1 MTPSTLATP
10 PAVPARATEQWATA
24 AVFFINGFGFAS
36 WASRVP
42 AVRDGLQLTEGQ
54 LGMALLAMGV
64 GALCAFQL
72 AGRGLAHFSARSL
85 TLATGL
91 LCCYALPQPAM
102 VGSLPVLAFCL
113 FLLGAAVGAMDV
125 AMNALAVE
133 VEMRRGQPIMSGLH
147 GLWSA
152 GGLCGAAAGS
162 LMAQQGV
169 SPDMHLSLAGG
180 AMAVGLL
187 AARPWLPALPPK
199 PPESKPAF
207 AFPERALWGLG
218 GIVFCSFLIEGA
230 MADWSAIHL
239 KDSLGTSA
247 AMAALGYSA
256 FSLAMMGMRLAG
268 NQLVARW
275 PAASLLRV
283 ANAAA
288 AVVLVAALAVGHV
301 ALTMLAF
308 VLVGLGV
315 AVVAPLVFSAGAR
328 RSQHGAGH
336 GIAAMATLGYG
347 GFLLG
352 PPLIGWLAHLSS
364 LRLALGVLAVLAA
377 GIALLAHHLS
387 EPAQE

>member
-1 MTPSTLATP
+1 MTPSSSLTAP
-10 PAVPARATEQWATA
+10 PVAARAAEQWATA
-24 AVFFINGFGFAS
+24 AVFFVNGFGFAS

-42 AVRDGLQLTEGQ
+42 AVRDGLQLSEGQ

-72 AGRGLAHFSARSL
+72 TGRGLAHLSARGL
-85 TLATGL
+85 TLATGFL
-91 LCCYALPQPAM
+91 FCLALPQPAL
-102 VGSLPVLAFCL
+102 VGSLPVLALCL
-113 FLLGAAVGAMDV
+113 FLMGAAVGAMDV

-133 VEMRRGQPIMSGLH
+133 VEVRRGQPIMSGLH

-152 GGLCGAAAGS
+152 GGLCGAAVGS
-162 LMAQQGV
+162 VMAQQGV
-169 SPDMHLSLAGG
+169 SPDVHLSLAGV
-180 AMAVGLL
+180 AMAAGLL
-187 AARPWLPALPPK
+187 AARPWLPVLPPK

-247 AMAALGYSA
+247 AVAALGYSA

-268 NQLVARW
+268 NQIVARW
-275 PAASLLRV
+275 QAARLLRLV
-283 ANAAA
+283 NTAAA
-288 AVVLVAALAVGHV
+288 LGLVAALVAGHV

-308 VLVGLGV
+308 ALVGLGV

-328 RSQHGAGH
+328 RSRHGAGH

-364 LRLALGVLAVLAA
+364 LRVALGVLAALVA
-377 GIALLAHHLS
+377 GIALLAHHLD
-387 EPAQE
+387 EPST

>member
-1 MTPSTLATP
+1 MTPSSSLTAP
-10 PAVPARATEQWATA
+10 PVAARAAEQWATA
-24 AVFFINGFGFAS
+24 AVFFVNGFGFAS

-42 AVRDGLQLTEGQ
+42 AVRDGLQLSEGQ

-72 AGRGLAHFSARSL
+72 TGRGLAHLSARGL
-85 TLATGL
+85 TLATGFL
-91 LCCYALPQPAM
+91 FCLALPQPAL
-102 VGSLPVLAFCL
+102 VGSLPVLALCL
-113 FLLGAAVGAMDV
+113 FLMGAAVGAMDV

-133 VEMRRGQPIMSGLH
+133 VEVRRGQPIMSGLH

-152 GGLCGAAAGS
+152 GGLCGAAMGS
-162 LMAQQGV
+162 VMAQQGV
-169 SPDMHLSLAGG
+169 SPDVHLSLAGV
-180 AMAVGLL
+180 AMAAGLL

-218 GIVFCSFLIEGA
+218 GIVFCSFLVEGA

-247 AMAALGYSA
+247 AVAALGYSA

-268 NQLVARW
+268 NQIVARGQ
-275 PAASLLRV
+275 AARLLRLV
-283 ANAAA
+283 NTAAA
-288 AVVLVAALAVGHV
+288 LGLVAALVAGHV

-308 VLVGLGV
+308 ALVGLGV

-328 RSQHGAGH
+328 RSRHGAGH

-364 LRLALGVLAVLAA
+364 LRVALGVLAALVA
-377 GIALLAHHLS
+377 GIALLAHHLD
-387 EPAQE
+387 EPST